1 MIYIISYAWA
11 EIDKSRMR
19 EKALPMVVEF
29 EGGPCPSSWDAESAT
44 LMSLDKVQTSDGTV
58 MEYSHTS
65 VTQDVFLSTIIVVAE
80 L

>member
-1 MIYIISYAWA
+1 
-11 EIDKSRMR
+11 MR
-19 EKALPMVVEF
+19 EKSLPMVVEF
-29 EGGPCPSSWDAESAT
+29 EVGPCPSSWDAEMAT
-44 LMSLDKVQTSDGTV
+44 LMFLEEIQRSEGTV